1 MQNDP
6 RSHGLW
12 ELTAPTA
19 PATETLA
26 ANLNADVAIVG
37 AGYTGLSAALHL
49 AQAGVR
55 VALIDAVEV
64 GFGGAGRNV
73 GLVNAGMWVMPSQLV
88 STMGDAYGER
98 LLTLL
103 GNAPSVV
110 FDLIRQH
117 GIACEAEHAGT
128 LHCGHGKSG
137 LDEITARAEQW
148 HKRGADVELLD
159 ADQAAKKLGTS
170 KYAGALLDRR
180 AGTIQP
186 LAYAR
191 GLATAALKAGA
202 RIFTKSP
209 VRTIDRKDGR
219 WQVHG
224 DDGAI
229 SAEWVIVATDAY
241 GTGPGLPVR
250 KEQVLLPY
258 FNFATKPLPPDLRAT
273 ILPEKQGA
281 WDTQLV
287 MTSFRMDHAGRLV
300 FGSVGALRSTG
311 LAVHRSWASRAL
323 RKLFPKFREVVFEAE
338 WFGMIGMTN
347 DNLPRF
353 HKYADRMIGFSG
365 YNGRGIAPGTTFG
378 RTLAHY
384 VTGEIRDS
392 DLPLPVTPIE
402 KANFRIAK
410 QTFYEVGSQ
419 LAHIVSA
426 RAPGSR

>member
-1 MQNDP
+1 MQNNP

-12 ELTAPTA
+12 ELTAPAA
-19 PATETLA
+19 PATEKLA
-26 ANLNADVAIVG
+26 GNLNTDVAVIG
-37 AGYTGLSAALHL
+37 GGYTGLSAALHL

-55 VALIDAVEV
+55 VALVEAVEV
-64 GFGGAGRNV
+64 GFGAAGRNV
-73 GLVNAGMWVMPSQLV
+73 GLVNAGMWVMPNQLR
-88 STMGDAYGER
+88 STLGDVYGER
-98 LLTLL
+98 LLNLL

-110 FDLIRQH
+110 FGLIREH
-117 GIACEAEHAGT
+117 GIECEAEPVGT
-128 LHCGHGKSG
+128 LHCAHGKAG

-148 HKRGADVELLD
+148 HERGADVELLD

-170 KYAGALLDRR
+170 SYAGALLDRR

-191 GLATAALKAGA
+191 GLAKAALKAGA

-224 DDGAI
+224 DDAVI
-229 SAEWVIVATDAY
+229 SADWVIVATDAY

-258 FNFATKPLPPDLRAT
+258 FNFATKPLHPDLRAT

-287 MTSFRMDHAGRLV
+287 MTSFRMDRAGRLV
-300 FGSVGALRSTG
+300 FGSVGALHNTG
-311 LAVHRSWASRAL
+311 LAVHRSWANRAL
-323 RKLFPKFREVVFEAE
+323 RKLFPRIREVAFEAE
-338 WFGMIGMTN
+338 WFGMIGMT
-347 DNLPRF
+347 DDHLPRF
-353 HKYADRMIGFSG
+353 HRYADRMIGFNG

-378 RTLAHY
+378 RTLAQY
-384 VTGEIRDS
+384 VTGEIRDD

-410 QTFYEVGSQ
+410 QMLYEVGSQ

-426 RAPGSR
+426 RAPGAS

>member
-1 MQNDP
+1 MA
-6 RSHGLW
+6 
-12 ELTAPTA
+12 E
-19 PATETLA
+19 
-26 ANLNADVAIVG
+26 
-37 AGYTGLSAALHL
+37 
-49 AQAGVR
+49 R
-55 VALIDAVEV
+55 V
-64 GFGGAGRNV
+64 
-73 GLVNAGMWVMPSQLV
+73 
-88 STMGDAYGER
+88 
-98 LLTLL
+98 LTLL

-110 FDLIRQH
+110 FDLIRRH

-128 LHCGHGKSG
+128 LHCAHGKSG

-209 VRTIDRKDGR
+209 VRAIDRKDGR

-224 DDGAI
+224 DDAAI

-241 GTGPGLPVR
+241 GTGPGLPAR

-281 WDTQLV
+281 WDTQLGDDLV
-287 MTSFRMDHAGRLV
+287 PHGSRRPPRFWQRRRPSKHWPGGPSVLGQSRTSQAVPQV
-300 FGSVGALRSTG
+300 FGR
-311 LAVHRSWASRAL
+311 WCSR
-323 RKLFPKFREVVFEAE
+323 P
-338 WFGMIGMTN
+338 
-347 DNLPRF
+347 
-353 HKYADRMIGFSG
+353 
-365 YNGRGIAPGTTFG
+365 NG
-378 RTLAHY
+378 
-384 VTGEIRDS
+384 
-392 DLPLPVTPIE
+392 
-402 KANFRIAK
+402 
-410 QTFYEVGSQ
+410 
-419 LAHIVSA
+419 SA
-426 RAPGSR
+426 

>member
-1 MQNDP
+1 MQDDP

-12 ELTAPTA
+12 ERTAPAA
-19 PATETLA
+19 PATEKLA
-26 ANLNADVAIVG
+26 ADLKVDVAIVG
-37 AGYTGLSAALHL
+37 GGYTGLSAALHL
-49 AQAGVR
+49 ARAGVA
-55 VALIDAVEV
+55 VALIESAEV

-73 GLVNAGMWVMPSQLV
+73 GLVNAGMWVMPSTLV
-88 STMGDAYGER
+88 STLGDVYGER

-117 GIACEAEHAGT
+117 GIECEAERAGT
-128 LHCGHGKSG
+128 LHCAFGQSG
-137 LDEITARAEQW
+137 LAEITARAEQW
-148 HKRGADVELLD
+148 RKRGAEVELLD
-159 ADQAAKKLGTS
+159 ADRAAKKLGTS

-191 GLATAALKAGA
+191 GLANAALKAGA
-202 RIFTKSP
+202 RIFTRSP
-209 VRTIDRKDGR
+209 VRTIDRKEGR
-219 WQVHG
+219 WQVHCE
-224 DDGAI
+224 DAVI
-229 SAEWVIVATDAY
+229 SADWVIVATDAY

-258 FNFATKPLPPDLRAT
+258 FNFATTPLPPEMRAT

-287 MTSFRMDHAGRLV
+287 MTSFRMDQAGRLV
-300 FGSVGALRSTG
+300 FGSIGALRGTG
-311 LAVHRSWASRAL
+311 LVVHRSWAHRAL
-323 RKLFPKFREVVFEAE
+323 RKLFPSIGEVVFEAE

-347 DNLPRF
+347 NNLPRF

-378 RTLAHY
+378 RTLAQY
-384 VTGEIRDS
+384 VTGEIRDG
-392 DLPLPVTPIE
+392 DLPLPATPIE
-402 KANFRIAK
+402 KANFRTAK
-410 QTFYEVGSQ
+410 QMFYEVSSQ

-426 RAPGSR
+426 RAPG